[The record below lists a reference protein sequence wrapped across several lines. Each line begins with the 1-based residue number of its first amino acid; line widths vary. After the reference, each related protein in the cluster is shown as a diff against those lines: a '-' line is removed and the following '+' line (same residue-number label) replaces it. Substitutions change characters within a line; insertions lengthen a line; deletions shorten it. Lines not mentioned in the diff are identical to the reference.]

1 MALSLKPKE
10 QFFWEPQLGTSIGS
24 RYKVLGTSKHGYQAT
39 ATLGARDVDRVSSYV
54 SCLSCRDTVPST
66 MPKNIPVM
74 FNNLWKDLSL
84 LSLVWM
90 VNLGLRLELIGPRN
104 VAATEELL
112 KV

>member
-1 MALSLKPKE
+1 
-10 QFFWEPQLGTSIGS
+10 
-24 RYKVLGTSKHGYQAT
+24 
-39 ATLGARDVDRVSSYV
+39 
-54 SCLSCRDTVPST
+54 

>member
-24 RYKVLGTSKHGYQAT
+24 RYRFWGPQNTVTMEQLNLKPGMSIRFPHMSLVCHAGM
-39 ATLGARDVDRVSSYV
+39 
-54 SCLSCRDTVPST
+54 VPST

-84 LSLVWM
+84 LSLFRM

-104 VAATEELL
+104 VAAAEEELL

>member
-1 MALSLKPKE
+1 
-10 QFFWEPQLGTSIGS
+10 
-24 RYKVLGTSKHGYQAT
+24 
-39 ATLGARDVDRVSSYV
+39 
-54 SCLSCRDTVPST
+54 

-84 LSLVWM
+84 LSLFRM

-104 VAATEELL
+104 VAAAEEELL